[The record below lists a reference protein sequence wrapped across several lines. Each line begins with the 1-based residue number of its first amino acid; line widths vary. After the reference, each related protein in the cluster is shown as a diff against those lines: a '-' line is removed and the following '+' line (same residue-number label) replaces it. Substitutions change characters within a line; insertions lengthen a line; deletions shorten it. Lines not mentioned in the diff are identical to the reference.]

1 MPDPSLVEWADGSLH
16 HPAGGHHK
24 ESDPL
29 ISQLSVDARLP
40 QEQDGDEQAR
50 IEKRLKLQADTS
62 AKFMR
67 AAHQAQTHLLRTR
80 LFPCQD
86 ADGNNV
92 PADPI
97 TSRDPVSLQILKRLA
112 KQVQTLENTPLE
124 EDETE
129 LERGVKI
136 GQILSLMSKQ
146 EAIMEQ
152 NINKAVGL
160 GTRANQEAAKLQ
172 FAMKAHKE
180 KMEAARGG
188 LDAAE
193 VERIA
198 DA

>member
-1 MPDPSLVEWADGSLH
+1 MSDPGMIQWADGSWH
-16 HPAGGHHK
+16 HPSGGHHK

-29 ISQLSVDARLP
+29 ISQLSTDARLP
-40 QEQDGDEQAR
+40 SEPDDQDL
-50 IEKRLKLQADTS
+50 IEKRLALQANTS

-67 AAHQAQTHLLRTR
+67 AAHQAQHALLRTK
-80 LFPCQD
+80 LFPCMD
-86 ADGNNV
+86 ANGKTV

-97 TSRDPVSLQILKRLA
+97 TSRDPVPLQILKRLA
-112 KQVQTLENTPLE
+112 KQVQELEGTPLE
-124 EDETE
+124 EGETE

-136 GQILSLMSKQ
+136 AQVLSLMSKQ

-172 FAMKAHKE
+172 FAMRAHKE
-180 KMEAARGG
+180 KMDLAKGG

-198 DA
+198 DG